1 MKLFLAGQ
9 VLRINKERE
18 ARPPPA
24 PLRSLR
30 GRSGFVS
37 PALGACNRQ
46 ALLLPDSARP
56 SAAGR
61 FSEPD
66 FPRPPEAAR
75 SLYLRPPG
83 RTGHR
88 LRSGAGAAAGR
99 GGPGP
104 GGAPLRRRRRS
115 HAGARREPCTGSG
128 RCCSVRPRYRGCG
141 AGCAA
146 LGLGGATLTGA
157 E

>member
-66 FPRPPEAAR
+66 FPRPPEAAAR
-75 SLYLRPPG
+75 W
-83 RTGHR
+83 
-88 LRSGAGAAAGR
+88 GAAAAAAAEPCGCPAGAMHWERALLLRTAKVPGLR
-99 GGPGP
+99 GG
-104 GGAPLRRRRRS
+104 LRC
-115 HAGARREPCTGSG
+115 AGARRGHSHWRRMNRIGERKVS
-128 RCCSVRPRYRGCG
+128 R
-141 AGCAA
+141 
-146 LGLGGATLTGA
+146 LG
-157 E
+157 